1 MFPVSLSGLSSG
13 SITLTMATSNGTAVA
28 PGDYTARTVA
38 VTFVAGETSKTVSV
52 PTVQDVVGEGNETLT
67 LRVQSVNAGV
77 VGSTTD
83 TGTGT
88 ILDDDVK
95 VIPPQ

>member
-1 MFPVSLSGLSSG
+1 M
-13 SITLTMATSNGTAVA
+13 TLAVATRNGTAVA
-28 PGDYTARTVA
+28 PGDYTARAVA
-38 VTFVAGETSKTVSV
+38 VTFAAGETSKTVSV
-52 PTVQDVVGEGNETLT
+52 PTVQDRPDEPNETLT
-67 LRVQSVNAGV
+67 LRVQSVTAGT